1 MVGELTAGLYGHSH
15 PIIKD
20 SITNTLTTIGL
31 NLGAT
36 TAQEHIHAAA
46 ICERF
51 NLERVRF
58 CNSGTEANLYALHAA
73 RAFVNN
79 NNNTT
84 TTTGREGAQR
94 RKVVAFSGGYHGG
107 VFTFANGTPGPG
119 TVDRDDWVV
128 AEFNDAEGAR
138 RAIGSEGVVACLVEG
153 MQGSAG
159 AVAGTQEFLKTVE
172 AACKEVSRSMICEF
186 LKFQGKLT
194 I

>member
-15 PIIKD
+15 PIIKE

-36 TAQEHIHAAA
+36 TAQEHTHAAA
-46 ICERF
+46 ICSRF
-51 NLERVRF
+51 ALERVRF

-73 RAFVNN
+73 RAF
-79 NNNTT
+79 
-84 TTTGREGAQR
+84 TGQ

-107 VFTFANGTPGPG
+107 VFTFANGKPGPG
-119 TVDRDDWVV
+119 TVDREEWVV
-128 AEFNDAEGAR
+128 AEFNDPESAR
-138 RAIGSEGVVACLVEG
+138 RAIGSEGVAACLVEG

-172 AACKEVSRSMICEF
+172 ETCKEVSFQVFRSDLCNAPH
-186 LKFQGKLT
+186 KC
-194 I
+194 